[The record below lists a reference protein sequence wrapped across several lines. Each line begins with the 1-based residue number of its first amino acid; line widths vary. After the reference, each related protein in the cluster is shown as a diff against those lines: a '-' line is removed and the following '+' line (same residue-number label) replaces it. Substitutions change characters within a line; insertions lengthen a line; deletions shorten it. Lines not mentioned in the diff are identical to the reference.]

1 MSREVEVTG
10 LNMTATVPEDLQ
22 ISLGTI
28 GTAAGTPETSESGK
42 SLANSNGVLVK
53 SSSADNAS
61 DGNVAAPT
69 LNAWD
74 WSNSADISAYYD
86 FGRLMPASSYDGT
99 EIYFTPDASGV
110 GKTVKANANYI
121 KATNKLATVSDS
133 GTGTN
138 KTYKATLHALTAER
152 AETTSPDNW
161 KTATYV
167 QADTYNKTN
176 DDGYYVDV
184 PVWIRTSSNA
194 AVNLSVDG
202 YVIPG
207 NVVDKT
213 NGDTQTQLE
222 LYRAVRVAL
231 LDGEDVTANNDTGA
245 VKCTAGDAAVASG
258 NNIIPL
264 KDAWSKDGTT
274 LVSATSTATDT
285 TKYKQTD
292 LKALNAPFSS
302 TKSILDS
309 LNYKRTT
316 VGVSDMA
323 DTDLYGVSALG
334 TATEFTD
341 GTSYTPATYT
351 KYTAITPT
359 SAASGWSNVATIA
372 GSTTGGNYGEA
383 KKLIIRVWLDG
394 EDKECWNDNA
404 GQDWAISLK
413 FSKIETAASAPVGP

>member
-28 GTAAGTPETSESGK
+28 GTAAGTPETSENGK

-121 KATNKLATVSDS
+121 KATNKLATVNDS

-152 AETTSPDNW
+152 AESTNPDTW
-161 KTATYV
+161 KTATYA

-207 NVVDKT
+207 NVVNKT
-213 NGDTQTQLE
+213 DGDTQTQLE

-231 LDGEDVTANNDTGA
+231 LDGEAVTANNDTGA
-245 VKCTAGDAAVASG
+245 VACAAGDAAVASG

-285 TKYKQTD
+285 AKYKQTD

-334 TATEFTD
+334 TATDFTD

-372 GSTTGGNYGEA
+372 GSTTAGNYGEA

-394 EDKECWNDNA
+394 EDQECWNDNA

-413 FSKIETAASAPVGP
+413 FSKIETVASTPTQP